1 MLNVIRRRYWYF
13 GISLLVMIPGILAVT
28 MWGVPLAIDF
38 TGGSKLEIKIE
49 GNINLSTSRIAN
61 VLNDNGFSDN
71 VVQIADNAV
80 VIIRTKTMND
90 VSKGLVITAL
100 EDELGLAVELLSF
113 ENVGPVIGRE
123 VAGRAVQAV
132 AIAAMGI
139 LAYITY
145 AFRGVKNSFRY
156 GLCAIAA
163 LLHDAT
169 IVIGLTAIF
178 GKYFDW
184 EVDALFLTALLT
196 VIGFSV
202 HDSIVVFDRIREN
215 LNRYRRAD
223 YEAVVNLSVVQTLD
237 RSINTQ
243 LTALFTLFALAL
255 FGGDSIFHFV
265 VTMMIGL
272 FSGTYSSLFNAAP
285 ILVVWEKREWRYW
298 FRRNPIQ
305 V

>member
-1 MLNVIRRRYWYF
+1 MLNILRRRYWYF
-13 GISLLVMIPGILAVT
+13 GISMLVMIPGILAVA
-28 MWGVPLAIDF
+28 MWGIPLAIDF

-49 GNINLSTSRIAN
+49 GDINLSTSSISTI
-61 VLNDNGFSDN
+61 LDDNGFSDN
-71 VVQIADNAV
+71 IVQIADNDI
-80 VIIRTKTMND
+80 VIIRTKTMD
-90 VSKGLVITAL
+90 DLSKGVVIEAF
-100 EDELGLAVELLSF
+100 EDEFGLAVELLSF
-113 ENVGPVIGRE
+113 ESVGPVIGRE

-132 AIAAMGI
+132 GIAALGI
-139 LAYITY
+139 LSYVTY

-156 GLCAIAA
+156 GVCAIAA

-169 IVIGLTAIF
+169 IVIGLTAIL
-178 GKYFDW
+178 GQYFDW

-215 LNRYRRAD
+215 LSRYRRAE
-223 YEAVVNLSVVQTLD
+223 YESVVNLSVVQTLD

-285 ILVVWEKREWRYW
+285 ILVVREKREWRPW
-298 FRRNPIQ
+298 FRLNSI
-305 V
+305 